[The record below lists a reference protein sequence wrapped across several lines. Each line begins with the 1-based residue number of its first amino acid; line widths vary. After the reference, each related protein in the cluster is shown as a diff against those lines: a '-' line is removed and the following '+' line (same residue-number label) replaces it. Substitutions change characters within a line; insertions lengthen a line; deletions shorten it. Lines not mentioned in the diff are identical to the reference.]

1 MGTSIG
7 IELIAAE
14 RQRQIQ
20 VEGYTSDR
28 DDVLSDGSLAIAAAC
43 YAMNSAWQ
51 RDNGI
56 PLIWPWDDKCWKPKD
71 QLSDL
76 IRAGALIAA
85 EIDRLQRVAEA
96 AMED

>member
-1 MGTSIG
+1 MPTSIG

-14 RQRQIQ
+14 RQRQFER
-20 VEGYTSDR
+20 EGWTPEH
-28 DDVLSDGSLAIAAAC
+28 DDSHVNGELAIVAAC
-43 YAMNSAWQ
+43 YAMHSAWQ
-51 RDNGI
+51 QDGI
-56 PLIWPWDDKCWKPKD
+56 PLIWPWVNTFWKPKD